1 MTAIQNQVTQ
11 YTDIADWFGKALGL
25 VVRRPGR
32 AQEIADKFIQKA
44 QDSFIPV
51 ARMIKELKE
60 RGLTIM
66 RYVVDPYL
74 QQQLS
79 RSRAGAQIDDRK
91 RGIYRT
97 MADAVKK
104 VDVSPAMRDVA
115 HPCVSLQRHQG
126 RWSGQVHLRPHRL
139 RQAGGG

>member
-1 MTAIQNQVTQ
+1 MYSVTAAINATSGTSNMTAIQNQVTQ

-32 AQEIADKFIQKA
+32 AQEIADKFIQKT

-60 RGLTIM
+60 RGLTI
-66 RYVVDPYL
+66 RDVVDPYL

-91 RGIYRT
+91 RGIYRD
-97 MADAVKK
+97 MADA
-104 VDVSPAMRDVA
+104 D
-115 HPCVSLQRHQG
+115 
-126 RWSGQVHLRPHRL
+126 
-139 RQAGGG
+139 